1 MKILIFILLLYVG
14 YRFVLLP
21 ALRPGN
27 QEESR
32 NDDSKNHK
40 DDYIDYEEVD

>member
-32 NDDSKNHK
+32 SNDGKNSN